1 MTNYYMTSEAYEEKM
16 KEDQKI
22 IDKLNAGELSFDEG
36 EEQLQELWG
45 LGKRDEEIKEEK
57 KQVKTE

>member
-1 MTNYYMTSEAYEEKM
+1 MTNYYMTTEAYEEKM